1 MYRFKEYNLWL
12 SNQKILQRIKAVDLE
27 RRNHTIF
34 KRKRSIFWGK
44 TILQRPK
51 FWQKAD
57 DKYFAKCIYLGDL
70 LTLIFI
76 NECRR
81 SYPTRLGSKA
91 DDLFSNDCGF
101 LIGSPPLTQMIICF
115 HIGSSALTQGLST
128 CILFRIFFK
137 EVRFG
142 LYFYLGLLLK
152 SLNFENKKYQNR
164 TLFDEST
171 QNFSYRQILTVK
183 IVKIRQIY
191 LKPKAKCITWFTSLK
206 TTFLDN

>member
-1 MYRFKEYNLWL
+1 MTK
-12 SNQKILQRIKAVDLE
+12 S
-27 RRNHTIF
+27 RR
-34 KRKRSIFWGK
+34 
-44 TILQRPK
+44 
-51 FWQKAD
+51 
-57 DKYFAKCIYLGDL
+57 YFAKCIYLGDL
-70 LTLIFI
+70 LTLISI

-81 SYPTRLGSKA
+81 SYYTRFGTKA

-101 LIGSPPLTQMIICF
+101 LIGSSPLTQIIICF
-115 HIGSSALTQGLST
+115 HQRIVFLHPFQDLLLYLLS
-128 CILFRIFFK
+128 FK
-137 EVRFG
+137 LKV
-142 LYFYLGLLLK
+142 LISDFYLK
-152 SLNFENKKYQNR
+152 VWISKTKKYQRR